1 MTNGDIDMIAT
12 SANDIKRLREET
24 SCGVIDCKKALE
36 ESNGDF
42 NKAKEFLRK
51 RGLEMAAKKSDRVA
65 KEGRVETYIHNGNK
79 IGVLVEVN
87 CETDFVA
94 RSEDFCKFAR
104 EVALHIAAS
113 NPKYIK
119 KEDVPADILSR
130 EADQEAFIKA
140 NCLLAQ
146 PFVKDPSKSI
156 QDLLNELVAKIG
168 ENTVVSHFA
177 RFKVGE

>member
-1 MTNGDIDMIAT
+1 MMAT
-12 SANDIKRLREET
+12 TADDIKRLREET

-36 ESNGDF
+36 AAQGDF
-42 NKAKEFLRK
+42 AKAKDLLRK
-51 RGLEMAAKKSDRVA
+51 RGLEMAAKKSDRAA
-65 KEGRVETYIHNGNK
+65 KEGRVEAYIHNGNK
-79 IGVLVEVN
+79 IGVLVEIN

-94 RSEDFCKFAR
+94 RSDDFSKFTR
-104 EVALHIAAS
+104 DVALHIAAS

-119 KEDVPADILSR
+119 KEDVPAELLEK
-130 EADQEAFIKA
+130 EADKDAYIKA

-146 PFVKDPSKSI
+146 AYVKDPSRSI

-168 ENTVVSHFA
+168 ENIIVSRFN